1 MSEVFLV
8 GSGGLIS
15 GWSVQECTSNGNARS
30 TPTAEPC
37 SHTTGLESNAMRTF
51 GRSTL
56 VRKGLISSVEDSL
69 ASPSLSQDKGSK
81 TKTRAGSGRKWPVLL
96 GYYDPDTSSWRTFQ
110 GFEGA
115 GSVLS
120 RETWPLSGMTRSGT
134 LWRLPRLPRLTFDN
148 VSSLLPTPV
157 TCNYGSNVGGANGRT
172 GKVRHSLTQMARN
185 GLLGLWPTPSA
196 RLAPAR
202 GPQAERY
209 FNPQRSNDLDDAV
222 AAMGDSGPLNPQW
235 VAWLM
240 GFPIDWLSS
249 VPWETPSSRKSRK
262 RSDA

>member
-1 MSEVFLV
+1 MGAFSPGSE
-8 GSGGLIS
+8 GLT
-15 GWSVQECTSNGNARS
+15 SVSNAQECASNGNARS
-30 TPTAEPC
+30 TLTAAPC
-37 SHTTGLESNAMRTF
+37 CNTTGPDCVCTKTYET
-51 GRSTL
+51 STQPQSQL
-56 VRKGLISSVEDSL
+56 TLFAGDSP
-69 ASPSLSQDKGSK
+69 ANPSLSPGKGSK
-81 TKTRAGSGRKWPVLL
+81 TKTRDGSGRKWPALL

-134 LWRLPRLPRLTFDN
+134 LWQLPRLPRLTFDN

-196 RLAPAR
+196 RLGTAR

-235 VAWLM
+235 VAWLL
-240 GFPIDWLSS
+240 GFQIDWLSS

-262 RSDA
+262 QSEG